1 MTTQTPSRT
10 QITTFTPEQQRGLEA
25 LREQYRQDRDFFTAR
40 ERAHLRFLRWL
51 YHSGRLTQ

>member
-10 QITTFTPEQQRGLEA
+10 RRTTFTAEQQRVLEA
-25 LREQYRQDRDFFTAR
+25 LRQQYRQDRDFFTAR

-51 YHSGRLTQ
+51 YHSGRLTP

>member
-10 QITTFTPEQQRGLEA
+10 QITTFTPEQQRILEA
-25 LREQYRQDRDFFTAR
+25 LRRQYHQDRDFFTVR

-51 YHSGRLTQ
+51 YHSGRLTP